1 MRKVFRLLG
10 IIAEAIFDVAE
21 DKPVENNLGRYRARE
36 LFDAGMISGSQ
47 YNEAR
52 NADSE

>member
-10 IIAEAIFDVAE
+10 VLVEAVFDIAE
-21 DKPVENNLGRYRARE
+21 DKPVKNNLGRYKARE

-52 NADSE
+52 NADVE